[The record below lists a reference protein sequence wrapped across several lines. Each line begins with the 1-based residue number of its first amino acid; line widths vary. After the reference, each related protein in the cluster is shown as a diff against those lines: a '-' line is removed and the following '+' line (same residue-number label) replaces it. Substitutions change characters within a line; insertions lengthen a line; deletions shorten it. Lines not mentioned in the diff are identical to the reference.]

1 MSTAIGFL
9 GLGKLGLPM
18 AANLVDAGYAVTV
31 HNRTAS
37 KADPLVARGAK
48 LAARPVDAVTP
59 GGVVVS
65 VLWDGAAVESVITSD
80 GFLEQL
86 AGGVHIVMG
95 TISPATVERLAALHA
110 QHGSS
115 YVEAPIFGRPEAA
128 AARKLW
134 IPIAGP
140 QAAKDRV
147 RPIIEAMG
155 AQGIFD
161 FGADVGAATLVKLI
175 GNFLIISAVRS
186 LGESLAIAEKQGL
199 HVQSVVD
206 MLTQSLFPAPI
217 YQSYGKMIADK
228 TAGAFSQSPIPVKDL
243 GLLESTAQALHLPTP
258 IAHHLLEHL
267 RANMPQP

>member
-1 MSTAIGFL
+1 MNETIGFL

-18 AANLVDAGYAVTV
+18 AANLVDAGHSLIV

-37 KADPLVARGAK
+37 KAEPLVARGAK
-48 LAARPVDAVTP
+48 VGARPVDVVTR

-65 VLWDGAAVESVITSD
+65 VLWDGAAVEEVVTSD
-80 GFLEQL
+80 GFLEKL
-86 AGGVHIVMG
+86 GDGVHVVMG
-95 TISPATVERLAALHA
+95 TLLPASVAKLAALHA
-110 QHGSS
+110 KHGST

-128 AARKLW
+128 TARKLW

-140 QAAKDRV
+140 KAAKERV

-161 FGADVGAATLVKLI
+161 FGERVGAATIVKLI
-175 GNFLIISAVRS
+175 GNFWIISAVRS
-186 LGESLAIAEKQGL
+186 MGEGLAIAEKSGL
-199 HVQSVVD
+199 DVQSVVD

-228 TAGAFSQSPIPVKDL
+228 TATSFSQSAIPVKDL
-243 GLLESTAQALHLPTP
+243 GLFETTARDIHSPTP
-258 IAHHLLEHL
+258 IARHL
-267 RANMPQP
+267 RELLGANIPQ